1 MKPSARL
8 FIVEDENGG
17 FFGDGRC
24 ELLKAVMEHG
34 SLSGAAEALGRGYRK
49 AWADIRKAEEATGLK
64 LVVRERG
71 GARGG
76 SSKLTESGERL
87 VRAWERYS
95 GEVALCM
102 SRAYGIHLRDVIEGG
117 VDGSGEDE
125 GDA

>member
-1 MKPSARL
+1 MRPSARL
-8 FIVEDENGG
+8 FIVEDEKGG

-24 ELLKAVMEHG
+24 ELLRAVMEHG
-34 SLSGAAEALGRGYRK
+34 SLSAAAEALGRGYRK

-76 SSKLTESGERL
+76 SSMLTESGERL
-87 VRAWERYS
+87 VRAWERY
-95 GEVALCM
+95 GAEVALCM
-102 SRAYGIHLRDVIEGG
+102 ERAYEIHLREVIEGG
-117 VDGSGEDE
+117 DHGPGENE